1 MWIALLLLAGLV
13 LLVAGGELLV
23 RGASR
28 AAEGFGISRLVVG
41 LTVVAFGTS
50 SPELMVTVRAAF
62 ASGDGAN
69 LALGNVVGS
78 NILNV
83 LLILGLSA
91 ILTPLVVAR
100 ALVWREVPLMIAA
113 SVLLLAFAWNGTIGR
128 IEGALLLAGLIAY
141 TVYIVR
147 EARRE
152 QPGATDEDGAAA
164 GDGVGRLLMNGL
176 GVLIGLGLLVA
187 GANWFVEGA
196 IGLARLVGLSEI
208 VIGLTIVAVGT
219 SLPELVTSLLASF
232 RGEREIAVGN
242 IVGSNLFNILGV
254 LGLAALVAPEGVPAA
269 QSILTFDGPVMLA
282 VAVACLPIFFTGHR
296 IDRWEGFVFLGY
308 YAAYVAYLILDASG
322 HDALPAF
329 STVMLIFVAPLTLL
343 TLAISVAR
351 TLNRNRA
358 RA

>member
-1 MWIALLLLAGLV
+1 MWIALMLIAGLI

-28 AAEGFGISRLVVG
+28 IAEGFGISRLVVG

-62 ASGDGAN
+62 ASGPAAD

-91 ILTPLVVAR
+91 VVTPLVVSR
-100 ALVWREVPLMIAA
+100 ALVWREVPLMSAA
-113 SVLLLAFAWNGTIGR
+113 SVLLLVFAWNGSIGR
-128 IEGALLLAGLIAY
+128 LEGVLFLAGLIAY
-141 TVYIVR
+141 IVFTVR
-147 EARRE
+147 EVRRE
-152 QPGATDEDGAAA
+152 RPPEAGGGDDAAA
-164 GDGVGRLLMNGL
+164 ETGRPLINALS
-176 GVLIGLGLLVA
+176 VLAGLGLLVA

-196 IGLARLVGLSEI
+196 IGLARLIGLSEVI
-208 VIGLTIVAVGT
+208 IGLTIVAVGT
-219 SLPELVTSLLASF
+219 SLPELVTSVLASI

-254 LGLAALVAPEGVPAA
+254 LGVAALVAPTGIPAA
-269 QSILTFDGPVMLA
+269 SSILTFDGPVMLA
-282 VAVACLPIFFTGHR
+282 VAFACLPIFFTGHR

-308 YAAYVAYLILDASG
+308 YVAYVAYLILDASG

-329 STVMLIFVAPLTLL
+329 STAMLLFVVPLTLL
-343 TLAISVAR
+343 TLAISITR
-351 TLNRNRA
+351 SLRRRA
-358 RA
+358 EA